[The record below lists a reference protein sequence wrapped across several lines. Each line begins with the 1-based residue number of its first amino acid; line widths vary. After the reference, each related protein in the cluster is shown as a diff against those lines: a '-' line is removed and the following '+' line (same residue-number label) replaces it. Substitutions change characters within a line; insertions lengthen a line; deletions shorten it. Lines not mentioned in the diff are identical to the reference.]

1 LWHCWIYREIFVRL
15 PGVPPAAP
23 DAILEDR
30 AMKISFAEPGQSRF
44 GAVIVGVWENAKLT
58 PAARRLDETTGGA
71 IMRALSAAPRFD
83 GKKDQLLPIVGPA
96 DLPVSRIVLAGLGKS
111 DLANVRLFQQLGGN
125 LVAHL
130 NSAGETEATVAV
142 DVGEDTPIDQTE
154 AAAHLAFGAHL
165 RSYRFDK
172 YKTKQKPEHKAS
184 LDHLMVATAAPSAA
198 ERVFEPL
205 GKTASAVFFTRD
217 LVSEPPNVIYP
228 ETLAAEAGTLTNLGV
243 AVEILDENKMRN
255 LGMHALLGVAQGSVR
270 PPRLVVME
278 WHGNPTAGGNS
289 LSAPLGFIGKGVTFD
304 TGGISI
310 KPAAGMGDM
319 KWDMAGSAVVI
330 GLMQLLA
337 ARKAKVNA
345 VGVVGLVEN
354 MPSGTAQR
362 PGDIVTSM
370 SGQTI
375 EVLNTDAEGRLV
387 LADALWYCQDRYKP
401 RLMIDLA
408 TLTGA
413 VIVAL
418 GHHCAGLFSNNDEL
432 ASHLIEAGKAVGEE
446 VWRLP
451 LDESYDR
458 EIDSDAAD
466 VKNIG
471 GGRAAGSILGAQ
483 FIQRFVNDVPWAHLD
498 IAGMAWST
506 KDTATV
512 PKGAT
517 AFGVRLLNQFV
528 EQHYEKE

>member
-1 LWHCWIYREIFVRL
+1 
-15 PGVPPAAP
+15 
-23 DAILEDR
+23 
-30 AMKISFAEPGQSRF
+30 MKISFAEPDQSRS
-44 GAVIVGVWENAKLT
+44 GAVVVGVWEEAVLT
-58 PAARRLDETTGGA
+58 PVGRRLDEATGGA
-71 IMRALSAAPRFD
+71 IMRALSASPRFK
-83 GKKDQLLPIVGPA
+83 GKKDELLPIVGPA
-96 DLPVSRIVLAGLGKS
+96 NLSVSRIVLAGLGKS
-111 DLANVRLFQQLGGN
+111 DQADARLFQQLGGN

-130 NSAGETEATVAV
+130 NGAGETEATFAI
-142 DVGEDTPIDQTE
+142 DLDEGAPIDQTE
-154 AAAHLAFGAHL
+154 AVAQLAFGARL
-165 RSYRFDK
+165 RAYRFDK
-172 YKTKQKPEHKAS
+172 YKTKQKPEQKAS
-184 LDHLMVATAAPSAA
+184 LDRLTVATAAPGAA
-198 ERVFEPL
+198 ERAYEPL
-205 GKTASAVFFTRD
+205 DKTASAVFFTRNM
-217 LVSEPPNVIYP
+217 VSEPANVIYP
-228 ETLAAEAGTLTNLGV
+228 ETLAARAEMLTEFGV
-243 AVEILDENKMRN
+243 AVEILDENKMRK
-255 LGMHALLGVAQGSVR
+255 LGMNALLGVAQGSAR
-270 PPRLVVME
+270 PPRAVVME
-278 WHGNPTAGGNS
+278 WLGAAAGGDDNRRS
-289 LSAPLGFIGKGVTFD
+289 PLAFIGKGVTFD

-337 ARKAKVNA
+337 ARKAKVDA

-387 LADALWYCQDRYKP
+387 LADALWYCQNRYKP

-413 VIVAL
+413 VVVAL

-432 ASHLIEAGKAVGEE
+432 ANQLIAAGKAVGEE

-471 GGRAAGSILGAQ
+471 SGRAAGSILGAQ
-483 FIQRFVNDVPWAHLD
+483 FLQRFVNDVPWAHLD
-498 IAGMAWST
+498 IAGMAWSS

-517 AFGVRLLNQFV
+517 AFGVRLLDQFV
-528 EQHYEKE
+528 AQHYEKD